1 MGCMSHVLLYPL
13 TKFHMFLDDTS
24 KTPSCES
31 LKLVRE
37 VGYTHHLCLCELQAV
52 SIYGRDVRRRH
63 LAGNVT
69 GESIRKVKERDAHC
83 TFFSRLA
90 NLTKSRRE
98 RSHFRIARAIPQV
111 LRLRIF
117 GRVICECE
125 GWPAQ
130 ISNPLSKIY
139 ISRHL
144 RPVQST
150 KCPICLSRIG

>member
-1 MGCMSHVLLYPL
+1 MFPRPGRLCPRGQVQATFIPNTYYGMHVTCITLPINKVSYVLGRYKQDP
-13 TKFHMFLDDTS
+13 FLRIFKIGERRKRS
-24 KTPSCES
+24 
-31 LKLVRE
+31 
-37 VGYTHHLCLCELQAV
+37 YTHHLCLCELQAV

-125 GWPAQ
+125 G
-130 ISNPLSKIY
+130 
-139 ISRHL
+139 
-144 RPVQST
+144 
-150 KCPICLSRIG
+150 